1 VKLTY
6 RSAAASNSD
15 MQPARLVLSS
25 KERPPLFRGKHQM
38 DVHGRMDWSMTREWL
53 IELRLATANRL
64 GATPLGQSLLT
75 GLTQGSS
82 FLATLGC
89 RS

>member
-6 RSAAASNSD
+6 RYAAASNCD

-53 IELRLATANRL
+53 IELRLAHRKPIARNPVGSVTVNRSDS
-64 GATPLGQSLLT
+64 G
-75 GLTQGSS
+75 
-82 FLATLGC
+82 
-89 RS
+89 

>member
-1 VKLTY
+1 
-6 RSAAASNSD
+6 
-15 MQPARLVLSS
+15 
-25 KERPPLFRGKHQM
+25 M
-38 DVHGRMDWSMTREWL
+38 DIHGRMDWSMTREWL